1 MEIKDVWIRN
11 FLRALAGV
19 LILVYVF
26 DIIVHKIK
34 GGKIYLDVNDG
45 YVIVGCVAL
54 LLAIEAVRAYVK
66 RKLNKLE

>member
-54 LLAIEAVRAYVK
+54 LLAIEAVRAYDK